1 MQKVGVFSLVF
12 NVILLVF
19 ICISFYQYKGFVQSS
34 RDTIER
40 YRTRA
45 EQYEQ
50 NYTTAIDANRR
61 IAEELNRERE
71 VVVSIKECAEQIGDS
86 LQRTAGSIKELRDI
100 IREIQ
105 KRYEAIEEVLN
116 RSNTSCDTV
125 NDSSNS

>member
-1 MQKVGVFSLVF
+1 MQKVGVFSLV

-19 ICISFYQYKGFVQSS
+19 ICNSFYQYKGFVRQS

-45 EQYEQ
+45 ELYEQ
-50 NYTTAIDANRR
+50 KYRIAIDANRR

-71 VVVSIKECAEQIGDS
+71 VVVSIKECADRLGDS

-125 NDSSNS
+125 NDSCDS